1 VTLELAEI
9 QGLIVSGYGERPCAK
24 FVLFAI
30 DDVTRARDWLGKLVE
45 RVQYG
50 DFMISAK
57 GEPPYLHDV
66 CINIAFTQAGF
77 ARLGVPRDTRLGF
90 SGSFRGG
97 MSAKH
102 RTRQLG
108 DDGASAPESWLWGGP
123 AGKEVHGVL
132 LVYAGSDDGDPAE
145 DERCAMQI
153 AREVHA
159 DHGLVVV
166 ATRDTLPM
174 RRDNRAEHF
183 GFADGI
189 ANPTL
194 EGLRRPHHRDVI
206 ADGEV
211 VLGYPNAYGK
221 YGLSPLVS
229 ADDPS
234 ATLLPASRL
243 KPARRDFGKNGSYL
257 VFRELSQDV
266 SAFWRFM
273 DAAAS
278 ALPDAP
284 SPVWVA
290 SRMVGRWPNGLPV
303 THHPEVDDPHR
314 FSDDNA
320 FGYHD
325 KADYFGTACP
335 IGSHIRRTNPR
346 ETLLPMP
353 HDPPPTLD
361 LTNAEHAKVR
371 TSVSDRHRLMRR
383 GRSYGPRRAE
393 RFDLAALKEPDDA
406 QRGLHFL
413 CVVANIRRQFE
424 FVQGTWALNPNFAG
438 LSRDP
443 DPLIAARR
451 TYPFEAS
458 SFVVPGCPARFIDG
472 IPRFVETRG
481 GGYFFLPSRSA
492 LRYLAA
498 LGRSHALPDASPARA
513 SADDCAA
520 IEALERAKVERDFA
534 AQRGPKRAR
543 RAFHPRCHGI
553 VQALLQVDEDLPA
566 AWEAGVFQRGARYPA
581 WVRFSSGSFT
591 NDSDERRDLHGLAI
605 KLMNV
610 PEGPRAS
617 HFEAHTQDFVLV
629 DAPRLMVRD
638 LAEGLAYERALQA
651 GKLARL
657 AYLARHPG
665 LLMKLRAIC
674 STPSHPLARTYNS
687 VTPFAYGPERAVR
700 WVVRQRHGETLVPSQ
715 SGPHALREALSAQ
728 LACGPVTLELC
739 VQSRGTRALDLEDAS
754 RDWRVAEE
762 RVATLV
768 LKPDGFG
775 EHAQEELGESLSFNP
790 WNALEEHR
798 PLGAMNAAR
807 KLVYR
812 SLYELRRRLGGTL
825 PVEPTP

>member
-1 VTLELAEI
+1 MTLELSEI

-24 FVLFAI
+24 FVLFQI
-30 DDVTRARDWLGKLVE
+30 DDVARARLWLSRLLE

-50 DFMISAK
+50 EFMASGK
-57 GEPPYLHDV
+57 GEPPYLQDV
-66 CINIAFTQAGF
+66 CINVAFTHAGF
-77 ARLGVPRDTRLGF
+77 ARLGLPADTRLGF

-108 DDGASAPESWLWGGP
+108 DDGASAPETWLWGGP
-123 AGKEVHGVL
+123 AGKEVHGLL

-145 DERCAMQI
+145 DERCTTEI
-153 AREVHA
+153 AREVHG
-159 DHGLVVV
+159 DHGVSIV

-174 RRDNRAEHF
+174 QRDQRAEHF

-189 ANPTL
+189 SNPTL

-229 ADDPS
+229 ADDPR
-234 ATLLPASRL
+234 ATLLPVSRL

-266 SAFWRFM
+266 SAFWNFVER
-273 DAAAS
+273 AANT
-278 ALPDAP
+278 LPEAP
-284 SPVWVA
+284 SPLWVA
-290 SRMVGRWPNGLPV
+290 ARMVGRWPNGLPV
-303 THHPEVDDPHR
+303 TYHPEVDDPHQ
-314 FSDDNA
+314 FSAENA

-346 ETLLPMP
+346 ETLLPLP

-361 LTNAEHAKVR
+361 LSHPEQAKIRSRV
-371 TSVSDRHRLMRR
+371 TDRHRLMRR
-383 GRSYGPRRAE
+383 GRSYGPRRSDA
-393 RFDLAALKEPDDA
+393 FDFGALKQPDGV

-424 FVQGTWALNPNFAG
+424 FVQGTWVVNPNFAG

-451 TYPFEAS
+451 TYPFDAS
-458 SFVVPGCPARFIDG
+458 SFVVPGCPARFVDD

-481 GGYFFLPSRSA
+481 GGYFFLPSRSG

-498 LGRSHALPDASPARA
+498 LGAASELSAAPRDETFAADARSL
-513 SADDCAA
+513 
-520 IEALERAKVERDFA
+520 EQLERDKVERDFK
-534 AQRGPKRAR
+534 AQPAPRRAR
-543 RAFHPRCHGI
+543 RAFHARCHG
-553 VQALLQVDEDLPA
+553 VVSAVLHVDDDLPA
-566 AWEAGVFQRGARYPA
+566 DWEAGVFQRGATYPA
-581 WVRFSSGSFT
+581 WVRFSSATFT
-591 NDSDERRDLHGLAI
+591 NTRDDRRDLHGLAI

-610 PEGPRAS
+610 PAGPRAS
-617 HFEAHTQDFVLV
+617 NFEAHTQDFVLL
-629 DAPRLMVRD
+629 DAPRLMVSD
-638 LAEGLAYERALQA
+638 LARALAFERAVV
-651 GKLARL
+651 GGRL
-657 AYLARHPG
+657 SLLRHLLRHPSE
-665 LLMKLRAIC
+665 LAALC
-674 STPSHPLARTYNS
+674 SLASLPSHPLTRVYNS
-687 VTPFAYGPERAVR
+687 VTPFAYGPARAVR
-700 WVVRQRHGETLVPSQ
+700 WVVRLRGGQSLVTSQ
-715 SGPHALREALSAQ
+715 VGPHALREALCAQ
-728 LACGPVTLELC
+728 LAAGPVKLELC
-739 VQSRGTRALDLEDAS
+739 VQNRGTRQLDLEDAS
-754 RDWRVAEE
+754 VDWAIPEE

-768 LKPDGFG
+768 LQSEGFG
-775 EHAQEELGESLSFNP
+775 EHEQEELGDALSFNP
-790 WNALEEHR
+790 WNALEAHR
-798 PLGAMNAAR
+798 PLGALNGAR

-812 SLYELRRRLGGTL
+812 SLYELRRCLGGNL
-825 PVEPTP
+825 PVEPTR